1 MQTARAAASDGV
13 DAVTDT
19 NGDEDAMKLSRSRSK
34 KTVVTTKM
42 VQRWS
47 STLSVSLVTLPLLS
61 ISLAFGQT

>member
-1 MQTARAAASDGV
+1 MQTARASASDGV

-19 NGDEDAMKLSRSRSK
+19 NDDEDAMKLSRSRSK

-47 STLSVSLVTLPLLS
+47 STLNVSLVTLPLLS

>member
-1 MQTARAAASDGV
+1 LQTARASASDGV

-19 NGDEDAMKLSRSRSK
+19 NDDEDAMKLSRSRSK

-47 STLSVSLVTLPLLS
+47 STLNVSLVTLPLLS

>member
-19 NGDEDAMKLSRSRSK
+19 NDDEDAMKLSRSRSK

-47 STLSVSLVTLPLLS
+47 STLNVSLVTLPLLS